1 MKANVNQDACIR
13 CGACT
18 AVCPEV
24 FDFNDEGNVSPKVDT
39 IPEASKNAAIEA
51 KEGCPTSA
59 ISIEE

>member
-1 MKANVNQDACIR
+1 MKASVNKEACIG

-24 FDFNDEGNVSPKVDT
+24 FEFDDNEGHAVAKVAEV
-39 IPEASKNAAIEA
+39 PEEKKDAAIEA

-59 ISIEE
+59 ISVE